1 MDDKKDKKVESADE
15 PSDVVK
21 NNKKLDKPKRPVK
34 GKTEEPKKQP
44 EKHEKTKLKFSKRT
58 HRTVDNEDTSH
69 D

>member
-34 GKTEEPKKQP
+34 VSPKKKKKVQNSN
-44 EKHEKTKLKFSKRT
+44 KK
-58 HRTVDNEDTSH
+58 
-69 D
+69 